1 MMLIKA
7 VANKKRKK
15 SVTTLPKAAPTP
27 LSRKASSANPPRGRT
42 ARPTI
47 VIVNHSE
54 VFVETPTR

>member
-7 VANKKRKK
+7 AANKKRKK
-15 SVTTLPKAAPTP
+15 SMTTLPKAAPTP

-42 ARPTI
+42 
-47 VIVNHSE
+47 IVNHSE